1 MTREQLN
8 TDLMINML
16 TSLNINNLLLL
27 NNSKFNRAEMKATKD
42 AIDVMI
48 EKTQTLSDKSTELD
62 DLENQD
68 DYK

>member
-1 MTREQLN
+1 
-8 TDLMINML
+8 MINML